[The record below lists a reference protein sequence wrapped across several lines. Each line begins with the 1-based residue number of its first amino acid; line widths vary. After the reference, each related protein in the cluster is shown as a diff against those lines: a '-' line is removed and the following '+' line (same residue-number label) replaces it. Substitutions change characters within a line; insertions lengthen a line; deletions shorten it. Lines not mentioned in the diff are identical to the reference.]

1 MEMTSQS
8 AANDFAR
15 ALLYRLRRLRALV
28 LLEILGLLAVVAL
41 IGCRKEEPQPPGPP
55 APKVEGDSVSF
66 PANAP
71 QLASISAQPAQ
82 PRTLAVSH
90 LTGRLCWNDDK
101 TVRVFTPVSG
111 RVTAIRAD
119 LGDAITAGAPL
130 AEIDS
135 PDFSQALANARTAA
149 GNLAAADKAFTRSK
163 ELLQHQAAAQ
173 KDVEAA
179 EAAYVAAAAERDR
192 AESVLANYGG
202 SDQSTNSIYIL
213 RSHLAGVL
221 VEKNINPGQELRAD
235 LMLANAPNL
244 FAPSFVISD
253 PALLWLQLDVA
264 EGDLAALQ
272 PGQQLRVYSTNALPG
287 RVFQGRIDKIADTLD
302 PLTRT
307 VKVRGVVNNPD
318 KLLKAE
324 MYVLADVLADPART
338 EQAGVEIPAK
348 ALFMK
353 GDDSFVFIEE
363 SPGRFHR
370 VRVKVG
376 VEQDN
381 KVPVLEGVSAGQ
393 KVVIEGALL
402 LQALVEPAS

>member
-1 MEMTSQS
+1 MRVLTAVL
-8 AANDFAR
+8 AAA
-15 ALLYRLRRLRALV
+15 ALLASN
-28 LLEILGLLAVVAL
+28 
-41 IGCRKEEPQPPGPP
+41 GCRKEEPQTPEPP
-55 APKVEGDSVSF
+55 APKVEGETVSF
-66 PANAP
+66 AANAP
-71 QLASISAQPAQ
+71 QLAFITAQTSQ
-82 PRTLAVSH
+82 PRTTTVTH
-90 LTGRLCWNDDK
+90 LTGRLYWNDDQ
-101 TVRVFTPVSG
+101 TVRIFSPVAG

-119 LGDAITAGAPL
+119 LGDTLAADAPL

-149 GNLAAADKAFTRSK
+149 GNLAAADKVFARSK
-163 ELLQHQAAAQ
+163 ELKQNGAAAQ

-179 EAAYVAAAAERDR
+179 EAAYVAALAERDR

-202 SDQSTNSIYIL
+202 SDKSTNSIYIL

-244 FAPSFVISD
+244 FAPSFVVSD
-253 PALLWLQLDVA
+253 PARLWLQLDVP
-264 EGDLAALQ
+264 EPDLASIR
-272 PGQQLRVYSTNALPG
+272 PGLQLRVTSTNALPG
-287 RVFQGRIDKIADTLD
+287 RVFEGTIDKIADTLD

-307 VKVRGVVNNPD
+307 VKVRGIVNNPD

-324 MYVLADVLADPART
+324 MYVQADVLADPAAVS
-338 EQAGVEIPAK
+338 QAGVEVSAK

-353 GDDSFVFIEE
+353 GDDSYVFLEE

-376 VEQDN
+376 VEKDN
-381 KVPVLEGVSAGQ
+381 RVPVLEGVSAGQ

>member
-1 MEMTSQS
+1 MEMTNPS
-8 AANDFAR
+8 AANDFRMAPPCRPRRSR
-15 ALLYRLRRLRALV
+15 APTRPA
-28 LLEILGLLAVVAL
+28 IFGLLAVLVL
-41 IGCRKEEPQPPGPP
+41 TSCRKEEPITAEPP
-55 APKVEGDSVSF
+55 APKVEGDTVSF
-66 PANAP
+66 AAGAP
-71 QLASISAQPAQ
+71 QLASFSVQAAQ
-82 PRTLAVSH
+82 PRTAALTH

-101 TVRVFTPVSG
+101 TVRVFTPVAG

-119 LGDAITAGAPL
+119 LGDIIAAGAPL

-149 GNLAAADKAFTRSK
+149 ANLAAADKAFTRSK
-163 ELLQHQAAAQ
+163 DLLQHGAAAQ

-179 EAAYVAAAAERDR
+179 QAAYVAALAERDR

-244 FAPSFVISD
+244 FAPIFVISD
-253 PALLWLQLDVA
+253 PAQLWLQLDVGEA
-264 EGDLAALQ
+264 DLASLHR
-272 PGQQLRVYSTNALPG
+272 GQQLRVYSGKALPD
-287 RVFQGRIDKIADTLD
+287 RVFEGIIDKIADTLD

-307 VKVRGVVNNPD
+307 VKARGVVNNPD

-324 MYVLADVLADPART
+324 MYVLADVLADPAGPAQT
-338 EQAGVEIPAK
+338 GVEMPAK

-353 GDDSFVFIEE
+353 GDDSYVFLEE

-376 VEQDN
+376 VEKDN
-381 KVPVLEGVSAGQ
+381 KVPVLEGVGPGQ

>member
-1 MEMTSQS
+1 MTNQS
-8 AANDFAR
+8 AVNNFRMAPLSRPRRSWAPVPAKIFPLL
-15 ALLYRLRRLRALV
+15 ALL
-28 LLEILGLLAVVAL
+28 AL
-41 IGCRKEEPQPPGPP
+41 IGCRKEEPQTAEPP
-55 APKVEGDSVSF
+55 APKVEGETVSF
-66 PANAP
+66 VADAP
-71 QLASISAQPAQ
+71 QLASISVQAAQ
-82 PRTLAVSH
+82 PRTRVLTH
-90 LTGRLCWNDDK
+90 LTGRLYWNDDQ

-149 GNLAAADKAFTRSK
+149 GNLAAADKAFTRSQD
-163 ELLQHQAAAQ
+163 LLQHGAAAQ

-179 EAAYVAAAAERDR
+179 QAAYVAALAERDR

-213 RSHLAGVL
+213 RSPLAGVL

-244 FAPSFVISD
+244 FAPNFVISD
-253 PALLWLQLDVA
+253 PARLWLQLDVPEA
-264 EGDLAALQ
+264 GLASLQ
-272 PGQQLRVYSTNALPG
+272 RGRPLRIYSTNALPG
-287 RVFQGRIDKIADTLD
+287 KVFEGMIDKIAASLD
-302 PLTRT
+302 PATRAI
-307 VKVRGVVNNPD
+307 KVRGVVNNPD

-324 MYVLADVLADPART
+324 MYVLADVLADPASVAQT
-338 EQAGVEIPAK
+338 GVEVPAK
-348 ALFMK
+348 ALFMR
-353 GDDSFVFIEE
+353 GDDSCLFLQD

-376 VEQDN
+376 LEQDN
-381 KVPVLEGVSAGQ
+381 QVPVLEGVSAGQ
-393 KVVIEGALL
+393 KVVVEGALL
-402 LQALVEPAS
+402 LQALVEPAL